1 MKLTMDLECV
11 PNLSCGLDWLE
22 IFDEMNHGPGGI
34 AKLATW
40 RNVYCNFGF
49 GPKLDWNFDEIDH
62 GPGMSA
68 QLVIWSKMAVN
79 LIVGIRCSTGV
90 KLMRKIIFVNVCG
103 LSFTFSF
110 FPSLGPNS

>member
-1 MKLTMDLECV
+1 MLL
-11 PNLSCGLDWLE
+11 GLMYIE
-22 IFDEMNHGPGGI
+22 ISDV
-34 AKLATW
+34 
-40 RNVYCNFGF
+40 R
-49 GPKLDWNFDEIDH
+49 PKLDWNFDEIDH

-68 QLVIWSKMAVN
+68 QRVIWSKMAVK
-79 LIVGIRCSTGV
+79 LIIGIRCSTGV